1 MGARN
6 DEDRRILVRRLGRQD
21 YATVFE
27 AMRNF
32 TQSRS
37 AEDLDELWFV
47 EHPPVFTQGLAGKPE
62 HLLDT
67 DNIPVVQ
74 SDRGGQVTYH
84 GPGQLIAYLLLDLA
98 RGRLGIRK
106 LVSILERSVIELL
119 AEHGVKARARAD
131 APGVYVDERKVA
143 ALGLRVR
150 HGRCYHGLSLNVDM
164 DLTPFRGIDPCGHP
178 GMAVTQLVELGV
190 DLDVGAAGERLTDH
204 LAGLLGMRARMLAP
218 EDDEQAAG
226 AGTA

>member
-1 MGARN
+1 MKDAS
-6 DEDRRILVRRLGRQD
+6 ELLVRRLGLVA
-21 YATVFE
+21 YASSWE
-27 AMRNF
+27 AMKAF
-32 TQSRS
+32 TADRTS
-37 AEDLDELWFV
+37 ATPDELWLLQ
-47 EHPPVFTQGLAGKPE
+47 HPPVYTLGLAGRKE
-62 HLLDT
+62 HLIDPGAIAL
-67 DNIPVVQ
+67 VH

>member
-1 MGARN
+1 MKDAS
-6 DEDRRILVRRLGRQD
+6 ELLVRRLGLVP
-21 YATVFE
+21 YASSWE
-27 AMRNF
+27 AMKAF
-32 TQSRS
+32 TADRTS
-37 AEDLDELWFV
+37 ATPDELWLLQ
-47 EHPPVFTQGLAGKPE
+47 HPPVYTLGLAGRKE
-62 HLLDT
+62 HLIDPGAIAL
-67 DNIPVVQ
+67 VH

>member
-1 MGARN
+1 MKDAT
-6 DEDRRILVRRLGRQD
+6 ELLVRRLGLVP
-21 YATVFE
+21 YASSWE
-27 AMRNF
+27 AMKAF
-32 TQSRS
+32 TADRTS
-37 AEDLDELWFV
+37 ATPDELWLLQ
-47 EHPPVFTQGLAGKPE
+47 HPPVYTLGLAGRKE
-62 HLLDT
+62 HLIDPGAIAL
-67 DNIPVVQ
+67 VH